1 MKYLRGKTV
10 SATIDMAYANSKYN
24 TKKST
29 INKKWVRFLKNR
41 KLFDEYMVYLAGH
54 EAVGVEPR
62 SYRHVANIC
71 RNMSDRKYEMK
82 GGKTVRVDW
91 MKVFED
97 FADENI
103 KWYHFR
109 QRFLYMV
116 NGGYK

>member
-24 TKKST
+24 TKKSS

-41 KLFDEYMVYLAGH
+41 KLFDEYMIYLAGH
-54 EAVGVEPR
+54 EAIGVEPR
-62 SYRHVANIC
+62 TYKHIANIC
-71 RNMSDRKYEMK
+71 HNMVGRQYQMK
-82 GGKTVRVDW
+82 GGKDVYVNWRR
-91 MKVFED
+91 VFED

-109 QRFLYMV
+109 QRFLYLV